1 MTLEVTEEVTYGV
14 NEEVR
19 ELDQQ
24 KIQLLFGFLPN
35 MGVGGLSNINVSMHF
50 FVPPY
55 FLF

>member
-19 ELDQQ
+19 ELVQQ
-24 KIQLLFGFLPN
+24 KIHLLFGFLPN